1 MIATSGFGPEIDRK
15 LPICLLMMKAIRHSL
30 FLFAVTGLTLAG
42 LVSCGNPQ
50 KEALRNVEKKG
61 YQLTAAD
68 LHAAAAAGDIEG
80 LEMFQAAG
88 LAVDSTDA
96 KGQTALMK
104 AGEAGNLDGVEK
116 LLGMGADPR
125 LLDSR
130 GRDALIVAAGKGHTD
145 VVRMLL
151 SRGAD
156 DSVRDTEGWGA
167 LSLAAYHG
175 QVETVKLLGSTAS
188 ASELDDALLVAS
200 FGKSAEVVNA
210 LLDQGAN
217 INSRS
222 PKSKTP
228 LMIASEAGRTEI
240 VRVLL
245 QNQANPY
252 AVDRENQT
260 AANLAVTAGHPEI
273 GELINQPDQW
283 GSSPQG
289 ETIAGEMKD
298 ARQAL
303 VENGIEETL
312 EVPTEDGSAPKAA
325 VSVAVTAG
333 GTPPAGPVPA
343 ASTLAVG
350 TAQKTPAPATTIAG
364 TATTP
369 AAAPAPALRATPVEP
384 TPAATRSAQA
394 IKEEAKS
401 KPIVA
406 LNGSTIHSRSPQQ
419 APVKSMVLAA
429 YHEES
434 LPLVVEE
441 VNGATASVRRLDQ
454 TTPSQSVEKG
464 NPVPGTPYV
473 VKEVTSRFIDS
484 KEGKGRMVDVSRVIV
499 EDTSRGSTHLLV
511 KDASGMT
518 SDSYAILTAPDSRY
532 RYVVK
537 TGDVFRTTQPEVGAK
552 DYQVLEIRASAV
564 VIKDLST
571 GEITT
576 VARDGVIGE

>member
-1 MIATSGFGPEIDRK
+1 MNAKRK
-15 LPICLLMMKAIRHSL
+15 NLLP
-30 FLFAVTGLTLAG
+30 FLGIGLTLAG
-42 LVSCGNPQ
+42 LVGCGNPQ

-61 YQLTAAD
+61 YELTVAD

-80 LEMFQAAG
+80 LELFEAAG
-88 LAVDSTDA
+88 LAVDSKDP

-104 AGEAGNLDGVEK
+104 AGEAGNLAVVEK

-125 LLDSR
+125 LLDAR
-130 GRDALIVAAGKGHTD
+130 GRDAMIIASGKGHTEL
-145 VVRMLL
+145 VRMLL
-151 SRGAD
+151 ARGAD
-156 DSVRDTEGWGA
+156 KKVRDTEGWGA
-167 LSLAAYHG
+167 LSLASYHG
-175 QVETVKLLGSTAS
+175 HVDTVVLLGSTAS
-188 ASELDDALLVAS
+188 PSELDDALLVAS
-200 FGKSAEVVNA
+200 FGKSADVVNA
-210 LLDQGAN
+210 LLNQGAN

-252 AVDRENQT
+252 AVDRENLT
-260 AANLAVTAGHPEI
+260 AANLAVNAGHPEI

-283 GSSPQG
+283 GTSPQG
-289 ETIAGEMKD
+289 ETVAGEMKD
-298 ARQAL
+298 ARNAL
-303 VENGIEETL
+303 VSQGVEETL
-312 EVPTEDGSAPKAA
+312 EVPSEDGSP
-325 VSVAVTAG
+325 S
-333 GTPPAGPVPA
+333 TPPATRPAPAAAAGQTTLASTQSGASQSPVPVPSTPPATRA
-343 ASTLAVG
+343 ATVPAVAVAAPAA
-350 TAQKTPAPATTIAG
+350 THLPADSIAKTPASTSST
-364 TATTP
+364 
-369 AAAPAPALRATPVEP
+369 APALHATPVTAP
-384 TPAATRSAQA
+384 VARTAQQ
-394 IKEEAKS
+394 IKEESRS

-406 LNGSTIHSRSPQQ
+406 LNGSTIHARSPEQ

-434 LPLVVEE
+434 LPIVVEQ
-441 VNGATASVRRLDQ
+441 VDGTTASVRRLDQ
-454 TTPSQSVEKG
+454 TVPSQAVEKG
-464 NPVPGTPYV
+464 QQVPGTPYV
-473 VKEVTSRFIDS
+473 VKEVSSRYIDS

-511 KDASGMT
+511 KDASGQT

-537 TGDVFRTTQPEVGAK
+537 TGDVFRTTQPDLGAK

-564 VIKDLST
+564 VIKDLAS

-576 VARDGVIGE
+576 VARDGVVAP